1 MTFSVNINIDI
12 IILSILFYI
21 VFTRVVEYRKL
32 GWSNKAAIVKGV
44 AKTGSVISFA
54 GVIMAIAFIGLVTSN
69 VMLINQFGIL
79 LAIGV
84 LLDTFVI
91 RSMLSPAL
99 IYAFESV
106 NYWPMRPKELYFDP
120 AVYYPNGELEDDEED
135 KLISEYKENII
146 NESND
151 TDPLLP

>member
-1 MTFSVNINIDI
+1 M
-12 IILSILFYI
+12 
-21 VFTRVVEYRKL
+21 FTRVVEYRKL

-91 RSMLSPAL
+91 RSMLTPAI
-99 IYAFESV
+99 IYAFGFV

-120 AVYYPNGELEDDEED
+120 AVYYPNGEIDEDEETD
-135 KLISEYKENII
+135 LIKEYHEKLI
-146 NESND
+146 NEAED
-151 TDPLLP
+151 TDPLIQ

>member
-1 MTFSVNINIDI
+1 MISDYVV
-12 IILSILFYI
+12 L

-54 GVIMAIAFIGLVTSN
+54 GVIMAIAFIGLATSN
-69 VMLINQFGIL
+69 VMLINQFGVL
-79 LAIGV
+79 LALGV

-99 IYAFESV
+99 IYAFEFV

-120 AVYYPNGELEDDEED
+120 AVYYPNGELEDDEEVD
-135 KLISEYKENII
+135 NNKDHNEGVI
-146 NESND
+146 NESED

>member
-1 MTFSVNINIDI
+1 M
-12 IILSILFYI
+12 LFL

-54 GVIMAIAFIGLVTSN
+54 GVIMAIAFIGLATSN
-69 VMLINQFGIL
+69 VMLINQFGVL
-79 LAIGV
+79 LALGV

-99 IYAFESV
+99 IYAFGFV

-120 AVYYPNGELEDDEED
+120 AVYYPSGELEDDEEVD
-135 KLISEYKENII
+135 HSKGNNEGVI
-146 NESND
+146 NESED